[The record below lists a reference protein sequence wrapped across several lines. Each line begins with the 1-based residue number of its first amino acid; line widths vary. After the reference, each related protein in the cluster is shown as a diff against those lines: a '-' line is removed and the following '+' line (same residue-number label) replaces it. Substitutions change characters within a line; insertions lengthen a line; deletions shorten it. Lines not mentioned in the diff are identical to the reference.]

1 MNLNEDTSRHN
12 IYEGLWLFTK
22 GPAKIAKFLTGE
34 DQFEFDPSILF
45 EGYSHDRGTKRIGDD
60 THRDT
65 TAIDND
71 ELFKKGLHDLLAEE
85 KRRRRR

>member
-1 MNLNEDTSRHN
+1 MKSV
-12 IYEGLWLFTK
+12 IS
-22 GPAKIAKFLTGE
+22 ISGE
-34 DQFEFDPSILF
+34 EELEFDPSILF